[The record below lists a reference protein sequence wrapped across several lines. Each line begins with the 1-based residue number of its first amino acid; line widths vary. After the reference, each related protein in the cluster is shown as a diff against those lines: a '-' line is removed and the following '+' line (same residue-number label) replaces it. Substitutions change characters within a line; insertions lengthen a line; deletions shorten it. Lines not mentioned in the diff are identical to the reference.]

1 MKLWETDYR
10 IPMLSNNNV
19 NGLLPT
25 KVHYENGQV
34 DFYYEIS
41 SKQSLDRIVEK
52 ISMDYTRL
60 KRLIK
65 DVKKVLQELEL
76 YLLPE
81 DGLLLRPEYI
91 FMNINNVIGV
101 HNYLAGLE
109 LSKFDKDVRSAV
121 RKNYVATHKVVK
133 DFEDTQEVLKKKCFE
148 GQEEIQ
154 QKVQDLRARFQK
166 AATSEEKAAIEAEGQ
181 SDEFMEY
188 F

>member
-1 MKLWETDYR
+1 
-10 IPMLSNNNV
+10 
-19 NGLLPT
+19 
-25 KVHYENGQV
+25 
-34 DFYYEIS
+34 
-41 SKQSLDRIVEK
+41 
-52 ISMDYTRL
+52 
-60 KRLIK
+60 
-65 DVKKVLQELEL
+65 
-76 YLLPE
+76 
-81 DGLLLRPEYI
+81 
-91 FMNINNVIGV
+91 MNINNVIGV

-166 AATSEEKAAIEAEGQ
+166 ATTSEEKAAIEAEGQ

-188 F
+188 FKSEREFVQLLNEELEKECEGLDLVKVEENDWIDNLAKAEIKFTSVDIDKLECMLK